1 MVLQDLGT
9 PSAIYPVG
17 SHGQC
22 TFVPEQSRNPYLSGV
37 RLRTHRPCVPTD
49 CGASVGGGV
58 KRRVAIHGDRNAV
71 MRLHRGAA
79 LRAVAV
85 FPIKKPRFLC
95 RGLAAP
101 HSGAETVAVGK
112 SPRYQRV
119 SLFTTTA

>member
-1 MVLQDLGT
+1 MVLHDLGT

-17 SHGQC
+17 THGPC
-22 TFVPEQSRNPYLSGV
+22 VLVPEQSRKSYQSGV

-49 CGASVGGGV
+49 CGAPVGGGV

-85 FPIKKPRFLC
+85 FPIKTAFF
-95 RGLAAP
+95 
-101 HSGAETVAVGK
+101 
-112 SPRYQRV
+112 V
-119 SLFTTTA
+119 SRIGGIT